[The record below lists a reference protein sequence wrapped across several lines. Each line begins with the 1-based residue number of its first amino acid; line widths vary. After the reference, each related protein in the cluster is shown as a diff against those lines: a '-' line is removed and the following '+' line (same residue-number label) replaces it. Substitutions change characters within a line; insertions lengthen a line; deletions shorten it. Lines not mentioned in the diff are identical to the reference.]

1 MIRRPPRS
9 TLFPYTTL
17 FRSGEVEHARVE
29 ALRGDRV
36 ADPVGEDAG
45 VAVHARRLPELL
57 GDDLVERLA
66 VDLLGQPGEHLG
78 RAAVVAPLRARLGL
92 LGQRLE
98 EVVAALAQLTLG
110 DEVERGLHPLL

>member
-36 ADPVGEDAG
+36 ADAVGEDAR

-66 VDLLGQPGEHLG
+66 VDLLGQPGDRKSTRLNSSH
-78 RAAVVAPLRARLGL
+78 ANISYAVFCLKKKKM
-92 LGQRLE
+92 
-98 EVVAALAQLTLG
+98 
-110 DEVERGLHPLL
+110 